1 MADNSFKDSIS
12 DNQNSSQK
20 SEEKVTD
27 TSNTSIFSFSQK
39 MKDVFS
45 SSNQDAKNSTAN
57 PNSLVNLLSAIGIW
71 VFVLLLA
78 VSFVSFI
85 YAGEADQSLV
95 LGFFSDTPTQE
106 KPQNWLGMFGAVLS
120 HFLIERWFGIGAFLL
135 LVIGATS
142 GLVLIGKYA
151 LNKWKELSISLF
163 FVIFVMGAILGY
175 LVYMTETQ
183 TAWAFLCGG
192 IGYAIS
198 ALFGQILTPFFI
210 IASLVAFGYF
220 FGKDRLNIELYTN
233 FSAKKSKTDTEK
245 QSEKQKAT
253 LQNPVPSADIDAF
266 KEIEASK
273 AKTQTENPVQ
283 ENLVEENKA
292 ENNQHTSI
300 NLEVDTKTQKQST
313 LKTEEDNKQE
323 IQPKK
328 QNFFDKLFGN
338 NSGTTQ
344 KEEPKKQDDTQDNPF
359 ESKTKIKDNLNR
371 QLPTQ
376 EVKNEQLG
384 KEKEEPA
391 NDLRSEI
398 ERAREETNGKNK
410 PTKKDGKREEDQQ
423 DKDGFFIPSARDFGI
438 SEEKNTENQEE
449 ENPFAIHIPST
460 KTTKQENKKEE
471 KTENILENTLRE
483 DDKKLPQNQAVKT
496 KEDEKQDELDLDMPM
511 PPSVS
516 RVRDLYGENVEE
528 LVEEENGKPLY
539 TGITVY
545 NPNDE
550 LPKYQSPPTDL
561 LDNPVVKKHQVDKEE
576 LTETKLRIE
585 QTLKNFKIDIKR
597 IHAEVG
603 PTVTL
608 YEIVP
613 APGVKIAQIRN
624 LGDDIAL
631 NLSALGIR
639 IIAPMPG
646 KGTIGIEVPNK
657 DREVVPLRTLL
668 EHESF
673 KHSRK
678 ELPLV
683 LGKDI
688 SNQIFIADLT
698 KMPHLL
704 IGGATG
710 QGKSVGI
717 NVILTSLIYKKHPS
731 ELKFVMIDP
740 KKVEFSLFSKLEKHY
755 LAHLPNAEPIVTDPV
770 DAVKTLEALC
780 REMDTRYD
788 LLKDGDCR
796 NIKEYNHKFKTHQ
809 LLNEQHRYLPYIV
822 LVIDELA
829 DLMIIAGKAAEKP
842 IARLAQMARAIGI
855 HLVVATQ
862 RPSVNVVTGIIKAN
876 FPARMAFRVT
886 SKIDSRIILD
896 TGGAEQLVGQGDMLL
911 SNGSD
916 IVRLQCAFIDTPEVE
931 RICKHIQDQK
941 GFFAAYPLPEE
952 TNFNVEE
959 GEYLAGDEL
968 F

>member
-1 MADNSFKDSIS
+1 MADNSFKKSIF
-12 DNQNSSQK
+12 DNQNSSQ
-20 SEEKVTD
+20 EEEMIENANTKNS
-27 TSNTSIFSFSQK
+27 TSSFSQK
-39 MKDVFS
+39 MKGVFS
-45 SSNQDAKNSTAN
+45 SSNQDTTNSTSS
-57 PNSLVNLLSAIGIW
+57 SLLDLFSALGIW
-71 VFVLLLA
+71 VFVVLLA

-85 YAGEADQSLV
+85 YTGEADQSLV

-106 KPQNWLGMFGAVLS
+106 QAQNWLGMFGAVLS

-135 LVIGATS
+135 LIIGATS
-142 GLVLIGKYA
+142 GLVVIGKYA
-151 LNKWKELSISLF
+151 VHKWKELSISLF
-163 FVIFVMGAILGY
+163 FVIFLMGSILGY

-198 ALFGQILTPFFI
+198 ALFGQIFTPIFI
-210 IASLVAFGYF
+210 IAVLVGFGYF
-220 FGKDRLNIELYTN
+220 FGKDRLNIEFYTN
-233 FSAKKSKTDTEK
+233 FSKKKDK
-245 QSEKQKAT
+245 KDINKQKASV
-253 LQNPVPSADIDAF
+253 QNPVPSAAVDAF
-266 KEIEASK
+266 KEIEATQ
-273 AKTQTENPVQ
+273 AHTQTENQ
-283 ENLVEENKA
+283 ED
-292 ENNQHTSI
+292 NNTETNQESSPNIKIEDKTERQPNVKI
-300 NLEVDTKTQKQST
+300 TDDTKDPKQV
-313 LKTEEDNKQE
+313 N
-323 IQPKK
+323 QPKK
-328 QNFFDKLFGN
+328 ESFFEKVFGT
-338 NSGTTQ
+338 NSNTT
-344 KEEPKKQDDTQDNPF
+344 KETETKKEDKKQENPF
-359 ESKTKIKDNLNR
+359 ESTTKIKDNLNR
-371 QLPTQ
+371 QLPQ
-376 EVKNEQLG
+376 KELKNEQFG
-384 KEKEEPA
+384 KEQTTENQTEEPA

-398 ERAREETNGKNK
+398 QKAKEEANNKNK
-410 PTKKDGKREEDQQ
+410 LAKKDGKREEDQK

-438 SEEKNTENQEE
+438 DNQNKEQDEEE

-460 KTTKQENKKEE
+460 KTPQQENPTEE
-471 KTENILENTLRE
+471 KVENTL
-483 DDKKLPQNQAVKT
+483 QNT
-496 KEDEKQDELDLDMPM
+496 EKEEEQIEKEKDLDAPM

-516 RVRDLYGENVEE
+516 RVKDLYGENVEE
-528 LVEEENGKPLY
+528 LIEEEDGKPIYAGL
-539 TGITVY
+539 VAY

-550 LPKYQSPPTDL
+550 LPKYTTPPTDL
-561 LDNPVVKKHQVDKEE
+561 LDNPVVKKHKVDKEDLQE
-576 LTETKLRIE
+576 VKDRIE
-585 QTLKNFKIDIKR
+585 NTLKNFKIDIKR

-657 DREVVPLRTLL
+657 DREIVPLRTLL

-755 LAHLPNAEPIVTDPV
+755 LAHLPNAEPIVTDSV

-780 REMDTRYD
+780 REMDNRYD

-796 NIKEYNHKFKTHQ
+796 NIKEYNQKFKTHQ
-809 LLNEQHRYLPYIV
+809 LLDERHRYLPYIV

-916 IVRLQCAFIDTPEVE
+916 ILRLQCAFVDTPEVE

-952 TNFNVEE
+952 TNFDVDED
-959 GEYLAGDEL
+959 EYLAGDEL

>member
-1 MADNSFKDSIS
+1 M
-12 DNQNSSQK
+12 
-20 SEEKVTD
+20 
-27 TSNTSIFSFSQK
+27 
-39 MKDVFS
+39 
-45 SSNQDAKNSTAN
+45 
-57 PNSLVNLLSAIGIW
+57 
-71 VFVLLLA
+71 
-78 VSFVSFI
+78 
-85 YAGEADQSLV
+85 
-95 LGFFSDTPTQE
+95 
-106 KPQNWLGMFGAVLS
+106 
-120 HFLIERWFGIGAFLL
+120 
-135 LVIGATS
+135 
-142 GLVLIGKYA
+142 
-151 LNKWKELSISLF
+151 
-163 FVIFVMGAILGY
+163 
-175 LVYMTETQ
+175 
-183 TAWAFLCGG
+183 
-192 IGYAIS
+192 
-198 ALFGQILTPFFI
+198 
-210 IASLVAFGYF
+210 
-220 FGKDRLNIELYTN
+220 
-233 FSAKKSKTDTEK
+233 
-245 QSEKQKAT
+245 
-253 LQNPVPSADIDAF
+253 
-266 KEIEASK
+266 
-273 AKTQTENPVQ
+273 
-283 ENLVEENKA
+283 
-292 ENNQHTSI
+292 
-300 NLEVDTKTQKQST
+300 
-313 LKTEEDNKQE
+313 
-323 IQPKK
+323 
-328 QNFFDKLFGN
+328 
-338 NSGTTQ
+338 
-344 KEEPKKQDDTQDNPF
+344 
-359 ESKTKIKDNLNR
+359 
-371 QLPTQ
+371 
-376 EVKNEQLG
+376 
-384 KEKEEPA
+384 
-391 NDLRSEI
+391 
-398 ERAREETNGKNK
+398 
-410 PTKKDGKREEDQQ
+410 
-423 DKDGFFIPSARDFGI
+423 
-438 SEEKNTENQEE
+438 
-449 ENPFAIHIPST
+449 
-460 KTTKQENKKEE
+460 
-471 KTENILENTLRE
+471 
-483 DDKKLPQNQAVKT
+483 
-496 KEDEKQDELDLDMPM
+496 
-511 PPSVS
+511 
-516 RVRDLYGENVEE
+516 
-528 LVEEENGKPLY
+528 
-539 TGITVY
+539 
-545 NPNDE
+545 
-550 LPKYQSPPTDL
+550 
-561 LDNPVVKKHQVDKEE
+561 
-576 LTETKLRIE
+576 RIE

-657 DREVVPLRTLL
+657 DREIVPLRTLL

-755 LAHLPNAEPIVTDPV
+755 LAHLPDAEPIVTDSV

-780 REMDTRYD
+780 REMDQRYD

-796 NIKEYNHKFKTHQ
+796 NIKEYNQKFKTHQ
-809 LLNEQHRYLPYIV
+809 LLDERHRYLPYIV

-916 IVRLQCAFIDTPEVE
+916 ILRLQCAFVDTPEVE
-931 RICKHIQDQK
+931 RICKHIQEQK

-952 TNFNVEE
+952 TNFDVDED
-959 GEYLAGDEL
+959 EYLAGDEL

>member
-1 MADNSFKDSIS
+1 MADNLFKNSIS
-12 DNQNSSQK
+12 DTQNSSQK
-20 SEEKVTD
+20 SEQEIEENGT
-27 TSNTSIFSFSQK
+27 TQNFTFSFSQK
-39 MKDVFS
+39 MKDTFS
-45 SSNQDAKNSTAN
+45 SSNPDNDSSS
-57 PNSLVNLLSAIGIW
+57 SLIHLVAAIGIW
-71 VFVLLLA
+71 AFIALLA

-85 YAGEADQSLV
+85 YTGEADQSLV
-95 LGFFSDTPTQE
+95 LGLFSDTPTQD

-120 HFLIERWFGIGAFLL
+120 HLLIERWFGIGAFLL
-135 LVIGATS
+135 LIIGVAA
-142 GLVLIGKYA
+142 GLVLIKKYE

-163 FVIFVMGAILGY
+163 FVIFLMSSVLGY

-198 ALFGQILTPFFI
+198 ALFGQVFTPIFI
-210 IASLVAFGYF
+210 IAALVSFGYF

-233 FSAKKSKTDTEK
+233 FSDKKDKQKSKATA
-245 QSEKQKAT
+245 QK
-253 LQNPVPSADIDAF
+253 PVPSADIDAF
-266 KEIEASK
+266 KEIEAGK
-273 AKTQTENPVQ
+273 IQTPIE
-283 ENLVEENKA
+283 EEENNTETNPTSPTVRIENKTEKQPTVKIVEDKK
-292 ENNQHTSI
+292 ENNT
-300 NLEVDTKTQKQST
+300 
-313 LKTEEDNKQE
+313 
-323 IQPKK
+323 PKK
-328 QNFFDKLFGN
+328 QSFFDKIFGQN
-338 NSGTTQ
+338 TQTDKKEETTQ
-344 KEEPKKQDDTQDNPF
+344 KESKQENPF
-359 ESKTKIKDNLNR
+359 ENENKIKDNFNR
-371 QLPTQ
+371 QLPQ
-376 EVKNEQLG
+376 KELKNEQFG
-384 KEKEEPA
+384 KETEKEKPTT
-391 NDLRSEI
+391 DLRSEI
-398 ERAREETNGKNK
+398 EKAREEANNKNK
-410 PTKKDGKREEDQQ
+410 TTKKDGKREEDQK

-438 SEEKNTENQEE
+438 DSEETNKENKEQKEKTEE

-460 KTTKQENKKEE
+460 KTPKTELPQEDKTENTVQNTEQKQAQEVEKQEN
-471 KTENILENTLRE
+471 
-483 DDKKLPQNQAVKT
+483 
-496 KEDEKQDELDLDMPM
+496 EKQDELDLDLPM

-516 RVRDLYGENVEE
+516 RVKDLYGENIEE
-528 LVEEENGKPLY
+528 LLEEENGKLLY
-539 TGITVY
+539 AGITPY

-550 LPKYQSPPTDL
+550 LPKYASPPTDL
-561 LDNPVVKKHQVDKEE
+561 LDNPVVKKHQIDKEE
-576 LTETKLRIE
+576 LNETKLRIE

-657 DREVVPLRTLL
+657 DREIVPLRTLL

-755 LAHLPNAEPIVTDPV
+755 LAHLPGAEPIVTDSV

-780 REMDTRYD
+780 REMDSRYD

-809 LLNEQHRYLPYIV
+809 LLDERHRYLPYIV

-916 IVRLQCAFIDTPEVE
+916 ILRLQCAFVDTPEVE
-931 RICKHIQDQK
+931 RICKHIQEQK

-952 TNFNVEE
+952 NNFDVDED
-959 GEYLAGDEL
+959 EYLAGDEL

>member
-1 MADNSFKDSIS
+1 MFGLKMKWKMTS
-12 DNQNSSQK
+12 QENSSQENTEN
-20 SEEKVTD
+20 SQSNPPSVEIIDD
-27 TSNTSIFSFSQK
+27 TQNQKQPSLTITEDTKREIKQSNK
-39 MKDVFS
+39 
-45 SSNQDAKNSTAN
+45 
-57 PNSLVNLLSAIGIW
+57 
-71 VFVLLLA
+71 
-78 VSFVSFI
+78 
-85 YAGEADQSLV
+85 
-95 LGFFSDTPTQE
+95 
-106 KPQNWLGMFGAVLS
+106 
-120 HFLIERWFGIGAFLL
+120 
-135 LVIGATS
+135 
-142 GLVLIGKYA
+142 
-151 LNKWKELSISLF
+151 
-163 FVIFVMGAILGY
+163 
-175 LVYMTETQ
+175 
-183 TAWAFLCGG
+183 
-192 IGYAIS
+192 
-198 ALFGQILTPFFI
+198 
-210 IASLVAFGYF
+210 
-220 FGKDRLNIELYTN
+220 
-233 FSAKKSKTDTEK
+233 AKKPKK
-245 QSEKQKAT
+245 QSFFEKIFG
-253 LQNPVPSADIDAF
+253 S
-266 KEIEASK
+266 
-273 AKTQTENPVQ
+273 
-283 ENLVEENKA
+283 NLDK
-292 ENNQHTSI
+292 
-300 NLEVDTKTQKQST
+300 
-313 LKTEEDNKQE
+313 KTEEKPKQE
-323 IQPKK
+323 K
-328 QNFFDKLFGN
+328 Q
-338 NSGTTQ
+338 
-344 KEEPKKQDDTQDNPF
+344 NPF
-359 ESKTKIKDNLNR
+359 ESTTKIKDNFNR
-371 QLPTQ
+371 QLPTK
-376 EVKNEQLG
+376 EIKNEQFG
-384 KEKEEPA
+384 KEPSKEPETRNELQ
-391 NDLRSEI
+391 NDSKNELKSEI
-398 ERAREETNGKNK
+398 ERAKEEANSKNK
-410 PTKKDGKREEDQQ
+410 SAKKEGKREEDQQ

-438 SEEKNTENQEE
+438 DENNINREEEQKIDEE

-460 KTTKQENKKEE
+460 KTPKQEISEGIEEQKTPVQNQKIEE
-471 KTENILENTLRE
+471 KEQIQSE
-483 DDKKLPQNQAVKT
+483 
-496 KEDEKQDELDLDMPM
+496 QDLDLPM

-516 RVRDLYGENVEE
+516 RVKDLYGENVEE
-528 LVEEENGKPLY
+528 LIDEENGKSIY
-539 TGITVY
+539 AGITVY

-550 LPKYQSPPTDL
+550 LPKYESPPTDL
-561 LDNPVVKKHQVDKEE
+561 LDNPVVKKHQIDKDE
-576 LTETKLRIE
+576 LNETKLRIE

-657 DREVVPLRTLL
+657 DREIVPLRTLL
-668 EHESF
+668 EHEAF

-755 LAHLPNAEPIVTDPV
+755 LAHLPGAEPIVTDSV

-780 REMDTRYD
+780 REMDNRYD

-796 NIKEYNHKFKTHQ
+796 NIKEYNQKFKTHQ
-809 LLNEQHRYLPYIV
+809 LLDEQHRYLPYIV

-916 IVRLQCAFIDTPEVE
+916 ILRLQCAFIDTPEVE
-931 RICKHIQDQK
+931 RICKHIQEQK

-952 TNFNVEE
+952 TNFDVDED
-959 GEYLAGDEL
+959 EYLAGDEL

>member
-1 MADNSFKDSIS
+1 MADNSFKKPVF
-12 DNQNSSQK
+12 DNQNSSQET
-20 SEEKVTD
+20 EEDMIENGNTKNS
-27 TSNTSIFSFSQK
+27 TSSFSQK

-45 SSNQDAKNSTAN
+45 SSNQDSTTDSNSS
-57 PNSLVNLLSAIGIW
+57 SLINLISAIGIW
-71 VFVLLLA
+71 VFVVLLA

-85 YAGEADQSLV
+85 YTGEADQSLV
-95 LGFFSDTPTQE
+95 LGFFSDTPTQD

-151 LNKWKELSISLF
+151 FNKWKELSISLF
-163 FVIFVMGAILGY
+163 FVIFLMSSILGY

-198 ALFGQILTPFFI
+198 ALFGQIFTPIFI
-210 IASLVAFGYF
+210 IAALVGFGYF
-220 FGKDRLNIELYTN
+220 FGKDRLNIEFYTN
-233 FSAKKSKTDTEK
+233 FSDKKDKSKHKT
-245 QSEKQKAT
+245 SV
-253 LQNPVPSADIDAF
+253 QNPVPSASVDAF
-266 KEIEASK
+266 KEIEATK
-273 AKTQTENPVQ
+273 AQTKNQVEDSNQ
-283 ENLVEENKA
+283 ENNTETKIE
-292 ENNQHTSI
+292 
-300 NLEVDTKTQKQST
+300 DKTQKQPNVRVE
-313 LKTEEDNKQE
+313 KDQKQE
-323 IQPKK
+323 SQENKPKQK
-328 QNFFDKLFGN
+328 TFFDKIFGN
-338 NSGTTQ
+338 NSDTA
-344 KEEPKKQDDTQDNPF
+344 KETESKKEDKTQDNPF

-371 QLPTQ
+371 QLPQ
-376 EVKNEQLG
+376 KELKNEQFG
-384 KEKEEPA
+384 KEKEEA
-391 NDLRSEI
+391 QENDLKSDLKSEI
-398 ERAREETNGKNK
+398 QKAKEEANNKNK
-410 PTKKDGKREEDQQ
+410 LAKKDGKKEEDKQ
-423 DKDGFFIPSARDFGI
+423 DKDGFFIPSARDFGVTD
-438 SEEKNTENQEE
+438 SEKKEQESNE

-460 KTTKQENKKEE
+460 KTPKEETQKEEKVENTPQNTEKEEQKTATQNLQSEKKEEE
-471 KTENILENTLRE
+471 KTEAES
-483 DDKKLPQNQAVKT
+483 
-496 KEDEKQDELDLDMPM
+496 ELDLDLPM

-516 RVRDLYGENVEE
+516 RVKDLYGENIDE
-528 LVEEENGKPLY
+528 LIEEENGKPLY
-539 TGITVY
+539 AGITIY

-561 LDNPVVKKHQVDKEE
+561 LDNPVVKKHQVDKDE
-576 LTETKLRIE
+576 LNETKLRIE

-657 DREVVPLRTLL
+657 DREIVPLRTLL

-755 LAHLPNAEPIVTDPV
+755 LAHLPGAEPIVTDSV

-780 REMDTRYD
+780 REMDSRYD

-796 NIKEYNHKFKTHQ
+796 NIKEYNQKFKTHQ
-809 LLNEQHRYLPYIV
+809 LLDEAHRYLPYIV

-916 IVRLQCAFIDTPEVE
+916 ILRLQCAFVDTPEVE
-931 RICKHIQDQK
+931 RICKHIQEQK

-952 TNFNVEE
+952 TNFDVDED
-959 GEYLAGDEL
+959 EYLAGDEL

>member
-1 MADNSFKDSIS
+1 MADNLFKNTVLEEQDE
-12 DNQNSSQK
+12 SQK
-20 SEEKVTD
+20 IEQETEKQTSTFSENNF
-27 TSNTSIFSFSQK
+27 TSLISVQLI
-39 MKDVFS
+39 
-45 SSNQDAKNSTAN
+45 
-57 PNSLVNLLSAIGIW
+57 SAIGIW
-71 VFVLLLA
+71 VLILLLA
-78 VSFVSFI
+78 VSFISFI
-85 YAGEADQSLV
+85 YTGEADQSLV
-95 LGFFSDTPTQE
+95 LGLFSDTPTKE
-106 KPQNWLGMFGAVLS
+106 TPQNWLGMFGAVVS

-135 LVIGATS
+135 LVVGATA
-142 GLVLIGKYA
+142 GMVLINKYE
-151 LNKWKELSISLF
+151 LKKWKELSVSLF
-163 FVIFVMGAILGY
+163 FVIFLLSSILGY

-198 ALFGQILTPFFI
+198 ALFGQIFTPIFI
-210 IASLVAFGYF
+210 VISVIAFGYF
-220 FGKDRLNIELYTN
+220 FGKDRLNIELYAN
-233 FSAKKSKTDTEK
+233 FSDKKDKK
-245 QSEKQKAT
+245 KQKENP
-253 LQNPVPSADIDAF
+253 QSPVPSAEVEAF
-266 KEIEASK
+266 KEVEIGRVE
-273 AKTQTENPVQ
+273 TQHV
-283 ENLVEENKA
+283 VE
-292 ENNQHTSI
+292 
-300 NLEVDTKTQKQST
+300 KQSPVSDERQVSD
-313 LKTEEDNKQE
+313 KKEDKNPLQE
-323 IQPKK
+323 VKK
-328 QNFFDKLFGN
+328 QSFAEKLFGN
-338 NSGTTQ
+338 NTPKATTKTQSEETKQQ
-344 KEEPKKQDDTQDNPF
+344 KENPF
-359 ESKTKIKDNLNR
+359 ESKNKIKDSFDR
-371 QLPTQ
+371 SLPKK
-376 EVKNEQLG
+376 EIKNEQFG
-384 KEKEEPA
+384 KREEPA
-391 NDLRSEI
+391 NDLKSEI
-398 ERAREETNGKNK
+398 ERAREEAKNK
-410 PTKKDGKREEDQQ
+410 SKKDKNKEEEKNQEQ
-423 DKDGFFIPSARDFGI
+423 DGFFIPSARDFGI
-438 SEEKNTENQEE
+438 ESDKEEEEEKKEQ
-449 ENPFAIHIPST
+449 ENPFAINIPST
-460 KTTKQENKKEE
+460 KSPTSKEDIE
-471 KTENILENTLRE
+471 SVENTVHNTSQEEAKTLEKRKIE
-483 DDKKLPQNQAVKT
+483 EAEENQ
-496 KEDEKQDELDLDMPM
+496 DEKDFSMPM

-516 RVRDLYGENVEE
+516 RVKDLYGENVEE
-528 LVEEENGKPLY
+528 LAEEEENGQKNY

-550 LPKYQSPPTDL
+550 LPKYTSPPTEL
-561 LDNPVVKKHQVDKEE
+561 LDNPVVKKHQVKKEDLQE
-576 LTETKLRIE
+576 VKDRIE

-597 IHAEVG
+597 IEAEVG

-657 DREVVPLRTLL
+657 NREIVPLRTLL
-668 EHESF
+668 EHHSF
-673 KHSRK
+673 KYSK
-678 ELPLV
+678 KDLPLV
-683 LGKDI
+683 LGRDI
-688 SNQIFIADLT
+688 SNEIFIADLT

-740 KKVEFSLFSKLEKHY
+740 KKVEFSLFAKLEKHY
-755 LAHLPNAEPIVTDPV
+755 LAHLPNAEPIVTDSV
-770 DAVKTLEALC
+770 EAVKTLEALC
-780 REMDTRYD
+780 REMDSRYD

-796 NIKEYNHKFKTHQ
+796 NVKEYNHKFKTHQ
-809 LLNEQHRYLPYIV
+809 LLEEHHRFLPYIV

-896 TGGAEQLVGQGDMLL
+896 ATGAEQLIGQGDMLL

-916 IVRLQCAFIDTPEVE
+916 ILRLQCAFVDTPEVE

-941 GFFAAYPLPEE
+941 GFSTAYTLPEE
-952 TNFNVEE
+952 TNFDVEDD
-959 GEYLAGDEL
+959 EYLAGDEL

>member
-1 MADNSFKDSIS
+1 MADNSFKNSIF
-12 DNQNSSQK
+12 DAQNFPLQT
-20 SEEKVTD
+20 EEQIEKNGATENS
-27 TSNTSIFSFSQK
+27 TFSFSKK
-39 MKDVFS
+39 MKDTFS
-45 SSNQDAKNSTAN
+45 ISNQDSN
-57 PNSLVNLLSAIGIW
+57 LVNLLSAIGIW
-71 VFVLLLA
+71 TFVVLLTI
-78 VSFVSFI
+78 SFVSFI
-85 YAGEADQSLV
+85 FTGEADQSLV

-106 KPQNWLGMFGAVLS
+106 TPQNWLGMFGAVFS

-135 LVIGATS
+135 LVILTTS
-142 GLVLIGKYA
+142 GLVLIKKYEP
-151 LNKWKELSISLF
+151 NKWKELSISLF
-163 FVIFVMGAILGY
+163 FVIFVMSAILGY

-192 IGYAIS
+192 IGYAVS
-198 ALFGQILTPFFI
+198 ALFGKIFTPFFI
-210 IASLVAFGYF
+210 IAALAGFGYF
-220 FGKDRLNIELYTN
+220 FGKDRLNIEFYTN
-233 FSAKKSKTDTEK
+233 FSDKKD
-245 QSEKQKAT
+245 KQKNRSEQT
-253 LQNPVPSADIDAF
+253 KQETSLQNPIPSSEVEAF
-266 KEIEASK
+266 REIEEEI
-273 AKTQTENPVQ
+273 ENPIQ
-283 ENLVEENKA
+283 EVSN
-292 ENNQHTSI
+292 ENNQSLHSNHSTSLSTEHTI
-300 NLEVDTKTQKQST
+300 EPNVEIVDDTQKQPSVRIVEDK
-313 LKTEEDNKQE
+313 KTVNQKRK
-323 IQPKK
+323 PKK
-328 QNFFDKLFGN
+328 QSFFDKLFSN
-338 NSGTTQ
+338 NSDLAR
-344 KEEPKKQDDTQDNPF
+344 KEKIKQTENKQNPF
-359 ESKTKIKDNLNR
+359 ESKNKIKDTFNR
-371 QLPTQ
+371 QLSQ
-376 EVKNEQLG
+376 EEFTNKQFGKKTE
-384 KEKEEPA
+384 KEKPVT
-391 NDLRSEI
+391 DLKSEI
-398 ERAREETNGKNK
+398 EKAREEVNSKNK
-410 PTKKDGKREEDQQ
+410 SNRKDEKTDQDQRDEDS
-423 DKDGFFIPSARDFGI
+423 FFIPSARDFGI
-438 SEEKNTENQEE
+438 DETNNEKREQEIEE
-449 ENPFAIHIPST
+449 ENPFTIRIPST
-460 KTTKQENKKEE
+460 TTPKQEARR
-471 KTENILENTLRE
+471 ENIENIENTQR
-483 DDKKLPQNQAVKT
+483 QNSFQN
-496 KEDEKQDELDLDMPM
+496 ENQDELDLDLPM

-516 RVRDLYGENVEE
+516 RVKDLYGENINIEE
-528 LVEEENGKPLY
+528 LIEEESGKPIYAGL
-539 TGITVY
+539 TPY

-576 LTETKLRIE
+576 LNETKLRIE

-657 DREVVPLRTLL
+657 DREIVPLRTLL

-683 LGKDI
+683 LGRDI

-755 LAHLPNAEPIVTDPV
+755 LAHLPGAEPIVTDSV
-770 DAVKTLEALC
+770 EAVKTLEALC

-796 NIKEYNHKFKTHQ
+796 NVKEYNQKFKTHQ
-809 LLNEQHRYLPYIV
+809 LLDEQHRYLPYIV

-916 IVRLQCAFIDTPEVE
+916 ILRLQCAFVDTPEVE

-941 GFFAAYPLPEE
+941 GFFTAYPLPEE
-952 TNFNVEE
+952 TNFDVEE
-959 GEYLAGDEL
+959 DEYLAGDEL

>member
-1 MADNSFKDSIS
+1 MADNSYKPSIS
-12 DNQNSSQK
+12 DNQNSSQQSGQK
-20 SEEKVTD
+20 IEENGKT
-27 TSNTSIFSFSQK
+27 TMSNFLFSQK
-39 MKDVFS
+39 MKDTFS
-45 SSNQDAKNSTAN
+45 SANQSSQNASS
-57 PNSLVNLLSAIGIW
+57 SLVNLLSAIGIW
-71 VFVLLLA
+71 VFTFLLA
-78 VSFVSFI
+78 ISFLSFI
-85 YAGEADQSLV
+85 YTGEADQSLV
-95 LGFFSDTPTQE
+95 LGFFSDIPTQD
-106 KPQNWLGMFGAVLS
+106 KPQNWLGMFGAVFS
-120 HFLIERWFGIGAFLL
+120 HFLIQRWFGIGAFLL
-135 LVIGATS
+135 LVISATS

-151 LNKWKELSISLF
+151 LNKWKELALSLF
-163 FVIFVMGAILGY
+163 FVIFMMSAILGY

-192 IGYAIS
+192 IGYAAS

-210 IASLVAFGYF
+210 IAALVGFGYF
-220 FGKDRLNIELYTN
+220 FGKERLNIEFYTN
-233 FSAKKSKTDTEK
+233 FSSKKEKNKQTEPKTEESKTT
-245 QSEKQKAT
+245 
-253 LQNPVPSADIDAF
+253 QNPVRSAPITEF
-266 KEIEASK
+266 KDVEAAKIEEEIETTTHQNTQSSLSLK
-273 AKTQTENPVQ
+273 VDEEKEENQSQDSKTQP
-283 ENLVEENKA
+283 KR
-292 ENNQHTSI
+292 
-300 NLEVDTKTQKQST
+300 QS
-313 LKTEEDNKQE
+313 
-323 IQPKK
+323 
-328 QNFFDKLFGN
+328 FFDKLFGQN
-338 NSGTTQ
+338 TSTEKINQ
-344 KEEPKKQDDTQDNPF
+344 KEPEKETTENTTENPF
-359 ESKTKIKDNLNR
+359 ESKTTIKDTFNR
-371 QLPTQ
+371 ELPQ
-376 EVKNEQLG
+376 KEVTNQQFG
-384 KEKEEPA
+384 KEEEKENQEST

-398 ERAREETNGKNK
+398 EKAREEANTKNK
-410 PTKKDGKREEDQQ
+410 FNKKDGKRDEDQK

-438 SEEKNTENQEE
+438 STDDKVAKNNQNNDQKSEQEE
-449 ENPFAIHIPST
+449 EHNPFAIHIPST
-460 KTTKQENKKEE
+460 KTPKLETPEEEINNTVEE
-471 KTENILENTLRE
+471 K
-483 DDKKLPQNQAVKT
+483 PQNTINQKIEEIQST
-496 KEDEKQDELDLDMPM
+496 EEKQDEVDYDLPM

-528 LVEEENGKPLY
+528 LIEEENGKPIY
-539 TGITVY
+539 AGITPY

-550 LPKYQSPPTDL
+550 LPKYESPPTDL
-561 LDNPVVKKHQVDKEE
+561 LDNPVVKKHQIDKEE

-657 DREVVPLRTLL
+657 DREIVPLRTLL

-755 LAHLPNAEPIVTDPV
+755 LAHLPGAEPIVTDSV

-780 REMDTRYD
+780 REMDQRYD

-809 LLNEQHRYLPYIV
+809 LLDERHRYLPYIV

-916 IVRLQCAFIDTPEVE
+916 ILRLQCAFIDTPEVE

-952 TNFNVEE
+952 NNFNVEDN
-959 GEYLAGDEL
+959 EYLAGDEL

>member
-1 MADNSFKDSIS
+1 MADNSYKKIDST
-12 DNQNSSQK
+12 NQNATQDFE
-20 SEEKVTD
+20 EEKTNRQD
-27 TSNTSIFSFSQK
+27 TTFSFSQK
-39 MKDVFS
+39 MKDTFS
-45 SSNQDAKNSTAN
+45 NHNSSNS
-57 PNSLVNLLSAIGIW
+57 NSLINLLSAIGIW
-71 VFVLLLA
+71 IFIALLA

-85 YAGEADQSLV
+85 YTGEADQSLV
-95 LGFFSDTPTQE
+95 LGFFSDTPSQD
-106 KPQNWLGMFGAVLS
+106 KVQNWLGMFGAVLS

-135 LVIGATS
+135 LVIGATA

-151 LNKWKELSISLF
+151 VNKWKELSISLF
-163 FVIFVMGAILGY
+163 FVILLMGMILGY
-175 LVYMTETQ
+175 LVYVTETQ

-198 ALFGQILTPFFI
+198 ALFGLFFTPVFI
-210 IASLVAFGYF
+210 IALLVGFGYF
-220 FGKDRLNIELYTN
+220 FGKDRLNVELYTN
-233 FSAKKSKTDTEK
+233 FSDKKDTNKDKQKSKTTF
-245 QSEKQKAT
+245 
-253 LQNPVPSADIDAF
+253 QNSIPSSDIDAF
-266 KEIEASK
+266 KEIEASQIENQNENSNQK
-273 AKTQTENPVQ
+273 IEDNQAQVLPNVQIIDDSKTQTQPSVHIVNDTEQ
-283 ENLVEENKA
+283 DKEE
-292 ENNQHTSI
+292 
-300 NLEVDTKTQKQST
+300 
-313 LKTEEDNKQE
+313 KTETN
-323 IQPKK
+323 QPKK
-328 QNFFDKLFGN
+328 QSFFDKLMGK
-338 NSGTTQ
+338 NSTDTNEKQ
-344 KEEPKKQDDTQDNPF
+344 SKQEEKAQQNPF
-359 ESKTKIKDNLNR
+359 ESTTKIKDNFNR
-371 QLPTQ
+371 QLPTK
-376 EVKNEQLG
+376 EVKNEQFG
-384 KEKEEPA
+384 KQSNKQESENELK
-391 NDLRSEI
+391 NDLKSEI
-398 ERAREETNGKNK
+398 QRAKEETNAKNK
-410 PTKKDGKREEDQQ
+410 LAKKDGKKEEDKQ

-438 SEEKNTENQEE
+438 GNNEQNEQETEEN
-449 ENPFAIHIPST
+449 NPFAIHIPST
-460 KTTKQENKKEE
+460 KTTKQENKEIE
-471 KTENILENTLRE
+471 NIIENKTENTLQN
-483 DDKKLPQNQAVKT
+483 PQQET
-496 KEDEKQDELDLDMPM
+496 QEIETDLDMPL

-528 LVEEENGKPLY
+528 LIEEENGKPIY
-539 TGITVY
+539 AGITPY
-545 NPNDE
+545 NPTDE
-550 LPKYQSPPTDL
+550 LPKYASPPTDL
-561 LDNPVVKKHQVDKEE
+561 LDNPVVKKQKIDKED
-576 LTETKLRIE
+576 LQAVKDRIE
-585 QTLKNFKIDIKR
+585 NTLKNFKIDIKR

-657 DREVVPLRTLL
+657 DREIVPLRTLL

-755 LAHLPNAEPIVTDPV
+755 LAHLPNAEPIVTDAV

-780 REMDTRYD
+780 REMDNRYD

-796 NIKEYNHKFKTHQ
+796 NIKEYNQKFKTHQ
-809 LLNEQHRYLPYIV
+809 LLDEHHRYLPYIV

-896 TGGAEQLVGQGDMLL
+896 ASGAEQLIGQGDMLL

-916 IVRLQCAFIDTPEVE
+916 ILRLQCAFIDTPEVE

-952 TNFNVEE
+952 TNFNVADD
-959 GEYLAGDEL
+959 EYLAGDEL

>member
-1 MADNSFKDSIS
+1 MADNSLKKSIS
-12 DNQNSSQK
+12 DNLNSSQ
-20 SEEKVTD
+20 EAEKEGIENG
-27 TSNTSIFSFSQK
+27 NTSTFSFSQK
-39 MKDVFS
+39 MEDTFS
-45 SSNQDAKNSTAN
+45 SSNQTTTPSS
-57 PNSLVNLLSAIGIW
+57 SLVNLLSAIGIW
-71 VFVLLLA
+71 VFVVLLA

-95 LGFFSDTPTQE
+95 LGFFSETPTQE
-106 KPQNWLGMFGAVLS
+106 TPQNWLGMFGAVLS

-151 LNKWKELSISLF
+151 FNKWKELSISLF
-163 FVIFVMGAILGY
+163 FVIFLMSTILGY

-192 IGYAIS
+192 IGYAVS
-198 ALFGQILTPFFI
+198 ALFGQIFTPVFI
-210 IASLVAFGYF
+210 IVALIGFGYF
-220 FGKDRLNIELYTN
+220 FGKDRLNIELYTH
-233 FSAKKSKTDTEK
+233 FSDKKDKQKSKTT
-245 QSEKQKAT
+245 A
-253 LQNPVPSADIDAF
+253 QNPVPSADIDAF
-266 KEIEASK
+266 KEIEAGK
-273 AKTQTENPVQ
+273 IQTPIEEDSNQ
-283 ENLVEENKA
+283 ENKTETNPTSPTVRIENKT
-292 ENNQHTSI
+292 EKQPTVKIVEDKKDINQQI
-300 NLEVDTKTQKQST
+300 N
-313 LKTEEDNKQE
+313 
-323 IQPKK
+323 PKK
-328 QNFFDKLFGN
+328 QTFLDKIFGT
-338 NSGTTQ
+338 NSDKTEAKQ
-344 KEEPKKQDDTQDNPF
+344 NESNEENPF
-359 ESKTKIKDNLNR
+359 ESKSKIKDNINR
-371 QLPTQ
+371 QLPQ
-376 EVKNEQLG
+376 KEIKNEQFG
-384 KEKEEPA
+384 KENQTEQPTT
-391 NDLRSEI
+391 DLRSEI
-398 ERAREETNGKNK
+398 EKAREEANNKNK
-410 PTKKDGKREEDQQ
+410 SSKKDGKKEEDQK
-423 DKDGFFIPSARDFGI
+423 DKEGFFIPSARDFGI
-438 SEEKNTENQEE
+438 DSSETNKKSNKEAEEKEE

-460 KTTKQENKKEE
+460 KTQKTELPQEDKTDREEREEKVENTIQNTQKSSQQKQSQEAEKQEN
-471 KTENILENTLRE
+471 
-483 DDKKLPQNQAVKT
+483 
-496 KEDEKQDELDLDMPM
+496 EKQDELDLDLPM

-516 RVRDLYGENVEE
+516 RVKDLYGENIEE
-528 LVEEENGKPLY
+528 LIEEENGKPLY
-539 TGITVY
+539 AGITPY

-550 LPKYQSPPTDL
+550 LPKYSSPPTDL
-561 LDNPVVKKHQVDKEE
+561 LDNPVVKKHQVDKDE
-576 LTETKLRIE
+576 LNETKMRIE

-657 DREVVPLRTLL
+657 DREIVPLRTLL

-755 LAHLPNAEPIVTDPV
+755 LAHLPDAEPIVTDSV

-780 REMDTRYD
+780 REMDQRYD

-796 NIKEYNHKFKTHQ
+796 NIKEYNQKFKTHQ
-809 LLNEQHRYLPYIV
+809 LLDERHRYLPYIV

-916 IVRLQCAFIDTPEVE
+916 ILRLQCAFVDTPEVE
-931 RICKHIQDQK
+931 RICKHIQEQK

-952 TNFNVEE
+952 TNFDVDED
-959 GEYLAGDEL
+959 EYLAGDEL

>member
-1 MADNSFKDSIS
+1 MADNSFKNSIF

-20 SEEKVTD
+20 SEEKIIENK
-27 TSNTSIFSFSQK
+27 NTSTFSFSQK
-39 MKDVFS
+39 MKDTFS
-45 SSNQDAKNSTAN
+45 SSNQDSTNSN
-57 PNSLVNLLSAIGIW
+57 SSSLVNLLSAIGIW
-71 VFVLLLA
+71 IFSLFLA
-78 VSFVSFI
+78 ISFVSFI
-85 YAGEADQSLV
+85 YTGEADQSLV

-106 KPQNWLGMFGAVLS
+106 KPQNWLGMFGAILS

-135 LVIGATS
+135 LVTGATA
-142 GLVLIGKYA
+142 GLVLIEKYA
-151 LNKWKELSISLF
+151 LNKWKELSISLL
-163 FVIFVMGAILGY
+163 FVIFLMGAILGY
-175 LVYMTETQ
+175 LVYVTETQ

-198 ALFGQILTPFFI
+198 ALFGVVFTPIFI
-210 IASLVAFGYF
+210 IAALVGFGYF

-233 FSAKKSKTDTEK
+233 FSTKKDTEK
-245 QSEKQKAT
+245 QNEKDKT
-253 LQNPVPSADIDAF
+253 TQNPVPSADIDAF
-266 KEIEASK
+266 KEIEASES
-273 AKTQTENPVQ
+273 KTQIEGQ
-283 ENLVEENKA
+283 VEET
-292 ENNQHTSI
+292 NQEIDNQEVATQNQKSSI
-300 NLEVDTKTQKQST
+300 NLNVDNDSQKQ
-313 LKTEEDNKQE
+313 DNQ
-323 IQPKK
+323 QTTKK
-328 QNFFDKLFGN
+328 QTFFDKIFGN
-338 NSGTTQ
+338 NADKTT
-344 KEEPKKQDDTQDNPF
+344 KETKQEDDKIENPF
-359 ESKTKIKDNLNR
+359 ESKTKIKDNFNR
-371 QLPTQ
+371 QLPTK
-376 EVKNEQLG
+376 EIKNEQFG
-384 KEKEEPA
+384 KEQLKETEQEKPA
-391 NDLRSEI
+391 NDLKSEI
-398 ERAREETNGKNK
+398 EKAREEANKNK
-410 PTKKDGKREEDQQ
+410 NNKKDGKKEEDQK
-423 DKDGFFIPSARDFGI
+423 DKDGFFIPSARDFGVTDSANKEKE
-438 SEEKNTENQEE
+438 SEQ

-460 KTTKQENKKEE
+460 KTPKQESIEE
-471 KTENILENTLRE
+471 ENTDQNSIQNTINE
-483 DDKKLPQNQAVKT
+483 KQNEEDKKQNQI
-496 KEDEKQDELDLDMPM
+496 DLDLPM

-516 RVRDLYGENVEE
+516 RVRDLYGENIEE
-528 LVEEENGKPLY
+528 LIEEENGKTTY
-539 TGITVY
+539 AAITQY
-545 NPNDE
+545 NPIDE

-561 LDNPVVKKHQVDKEE
+561 LDNPVVKKQKVDKED
-576 LTETKLRIE
+576 LQATKDRIE
-585 QTLKNFKIDIKR
+585 NTLKNFKIDIKR

-613 APGVKIAQIRN
+613 APGVKISQIRN

-657 DREVVPLRTLL
+657 DREIVPLRMLL

-755 LAHLPNAEPIVTDPV
+755 LAHLPGAEPIVTDPV

-916 IVRLQCAFIDTPEVE
+916 ILRLQCAFIDTPEVE

-952 TNFNVEE
+952 NNFNVDED
-959 GEYLAGDEL
+959 EYLAGDEL

>member
-1 MADNSFKDSIS
+1 MADNSFKKSIF
-12 DNQNSSQK
+12 DNQSSSSLEDESIDNGNTQ
-20 SEEKVTD
+20 D
-27 TSNTSIFSFSQK
+27 PTSSFSQK
-39 MKDVFS
+39 MKDTFL
-45 SSNQDAKNSTAN
+45 SSNQYSTNS
-57 PNSLVNLLSAIGIW
+57 NSLVNLVSALGIW
-71 VFVLLLA
+71 VFVMLLA

-85 YAGEADQSLV
+85 YTGEVDQSLV
-95 LGFFSDTPTQE
+95 LGFFSDTPTE
-106 KPQNWLGMFGAVLS
+106 DIPQNWLGMFGAVLS
-120 HFLIERWFGIGAFLL
+120 HFLIERWFGISAFLL
-135 LVIGATS
+135 LVIGATF
-142 GLVLIGKYA
+142 GLVLVGKYTF
-151 LNKWKELSISLF
+151 NKWKELSISLF
-163 FVIFVMGAILGY
+163 FVIFVMSAILGY

-198 ALFGQILTPFFI
+198 ALFGQIFTPIFI
-210 IASLVAFGYF
+210 IVALISFGYF

-233 FSAKKSKTDTEK
+233 FSDKKDSTKKTEK
-245 QSEKQKAT
+245 QKT
-253 LQNPVPSADIDAF
+253 TPQNPVPSANIDSF

-273 AKTQTENPVQ
+273 EKNQIESSVQ
-283 ENLVEENKA
+283 ENETES
-292 ENNQHTSI
+292 NQTQTSPSVSI
-300 NLEVDTKTQKQST
+300 VDDKKEQKDTNQ
-313 LKTEEDNKQE
+313 Q
-323 IQPKK
+323 KK
-328 QNFFDKLFGN
+328 QNFFEKLFGD
-338 NSGTTQ
+338 NSDTKQTESK
-344 KEEPKKQDDTQDNPF
+344 KEENIQEKTEQNPF
-359 ESKTKIKDNLNR
+359 ESNTKIKDNFNR
-371 QLPTQ
+371 KLPSK
-376 EVKNEQLG
+376 ELKNEQLG
-384 KEKEEPA
+384 KEIEKEEVQN
-391 NDLRSEI
+391 NDLKSEI
-398 ERAREETNGKNK
+398 ERAKEEAANK
-410 PTKKDGKREEDQQ
+410 SKQNKKDGKKEEQKQ

-438 SEEKNTENQEE
+438 DETNNEENKEKQEE

-460 KTTKQENKKEE
+460 KIPKQEITEENKAENTIQNTEKKEQ
-471 KTENILENTLRE
+471 KTPI
-483 DDKKLPQNQAVKT
+483 QNQIN
-496 KEDEKQDELDLDMPM
+496 EEEEKQDELDLDLPM

-516 RVRDLYGENVEE
+516 RVKDLYGENVEE
-528 LVEEENGKPLY
+528 LVEDENGKPLY
-539 TGITVY
+539 AGITVY

-550 LPKYQSPPTDL
+550 LPKYTSPPTDL
-561 LDNPVVKKHQVDKEE
+561 LDNPVVKKHQIDKDE
-576 LTETKLRIE
+576 LNETKLRIE

-657 DREVVPLRTLL
+657 DREIVPLRTLL

-755 LAHLPNAEPIVTDPV
+755 LAHLPNAEPIVTDSV

-780 REMDTRYD
+780 REMDSRYD

-916 IVRLQCAFIDTPEVE
+916 ILRLQCAFIDTPEVE

-941 GFFAAYPLPEE
+941 GFSAAYPLPEE
-952 TNFNVEE
+952 TNFNVEDD
-959 GEYLAGDEL
+959 EYLAGDEL

>member
-1 MADNSFKDSIS
+1 MADNSFKKPILDT
-12 DNQNSSQK
+12 QNSSLET
-20 SEEKVTD
+20 EE
-27 TSNTSIFSFSQK
+27 TSQNGSSSPFSTFSFSQK
-39 MKDVFS
+39 MKDRFG
-45 SSNQDAKNSTAN
+45 SSNQEDQNST
-57 PNSLVNLLSAIGIW
+57 LTNLLSAIGIW
-71 VFVLLLA
+71 IFVALLA

-85 YAGEADQSLV
+85 FTGEADQSLV
-95 LGFFSDTPTQE
+95 LGFFSDTPTQDT
-106 KPQNWLGMFGAVLS
+106 PQNFLGMFGAIVS

-135 LVIGATS
+135 LVIATTF
-142 GLVLIGKYA
+142 GLVLIKKYE

-163 FVIFVMGAILGY
+163 FVIFVMSAILGY

-183 TAWAFLCGG
+183 TAFAFLCGG

-198 ALFGQILTPFFI
+198 ALFGQIFTPIFI
-210 IASLVAFGYF
+210 LAALVGFGYF
-220 FGKDRLNIELYTN
+220 FGKDRLNVEFYTN
-233 FSAKKSKTDTEK
+233 FSDKKD
-245 QSEKQKAT
+245 KQKREEKRKAT
-253 LQNPVPSADIDAF
+253 AQNPVPSASVDAF
-266 KEIEASK
+266 KEIEAGRI
-273 AKTQTENPVQ
+273 ENPLQEDIQ
-283 ENLVEENKA
+283 ENREEKNAANTGSVE
-292 ENNQHTSI
+292 I
-300 NLEVDTKTQKQST
+300 IDDTKQEPTVRIV
-313 LKTEEDNKQE
+313 EEDNLLLNQK
-323 IQPKK
+323 IKPKK
-328 QNFFDKLFGN
+328 QSFFDKLFGT
-338 NSGTTQ
+338 NSETTQ
-344 KEEPKKQDDTQDNPF
+344 KEEVKKENPF
-359 ESKTKIKDNLNR
+359 ESKNKIKDSVNR
-371 QLPTQ
+371 QLPHKELTNQQFGKTQ
-376 EVKNEQLG
+376 KEEKEIDEEAENDLKSELKNEIQRA
-384 KEKEEPA
+384 KEEA
-391 NDLRSEI
+391 N
-398 ERAREETNGKNK
+398 NKNK
-410 PTKKDGKREEDQQ
+410 ADRKDGKREEDQK

-438 SEEKNTENQEE
+438 DSNENNEQESEREE
-449 ENPFAIHIPST
+449 ENPFAIDIPST
-460 KTTKQENKKEE
+460 KTPKQEITQKEQ
-471 KTENILENTLRE
+471 KLENTQQQN
-483 DDKKLPQNQAVKT
+483 LPQNQEV
-496 KEDEKQDELDLDMPM
+496 EQENQDELDLDIPM

-528 LVEEENGKPLY
+528 LIEEENGKTSYAGLTP
-539 TGITVY
+539 Y
-545 NPNDE
+545 NPTDE
-550 LPKYQSPPTDL
+550 LPKYDSPPTDL
-561 LDNPVVKKHQVDKEE
+561 LDNPVVKKHQIDKDE
-576 LTETKLRIE
+576 LNETKMRIE

-657 DREVVPLRTLL
+657 DREIVPLRTLL

-683 LGKDI
+683 LGRDI

-755 LAHLPNAEPIVTDPV
+755 LAHLPGAEPIVTDSV
-770 DAVKTLEALC
+770 EAVKTLEALC

-796 NIKEYNHKFKTHQ
+796 NVKEYNQKFKTHQ
-809 LLNEQHRYLPYIV
+809 LLDEQHRYLPYIV

-916 IVRLQCAFIDTPEVE
+916 ILRLQCAFIDTPEVE

-959 GEYLAGDEL
+959 DEYLAGDEL

>member
-1 MADNSFKDSIS
+1 MADNSFKKSIF
-12 DNQNSSQK
+12 DNQNSSLE
-20 SEEKVTD
+20 SEEKILEDGD
-27 TSNTSIFSFSQK
+27 TQSSTFSFSQK
-39 MKDVFS
+39 MKDTFS
-45 SSNQDAKNSTAN
+45 ASNPEKQNST
-57 PNSLVNLLSAIGIW
+57 LINLLSAIGIW
-71 VFVLLLA
+71 VFVVLLA
-78 VSFVSFI
+78 VSFISFI
-85 YAGEADQSLV
+85 YTGEADQSLV
-95 LGFFSDTPTQE
+95 LGFFSDTPTE
-106 KPQNWLGMFGAVLS
+106 ETPQNWLGMFGAVLS

-142 GLVLIGKYA
+142 GLVLIKKYE

-163 FVIFVMGAILGY
+163 FVIFVMSSILGY

-198 ALFGQILTPFFI
+198 ALFGQIFTPVFI
-210 IASLVAFGYF
+210 IAALVGFGYF

-233 FSAKKSKTDTEK
+233 FSDKKDRNKYKEQQT
-245 QSEKQKAT
+245 
-253 LQNPVPSADIDAF
+253 QNPVPSAAVDAF
-266 KEIEASK
+266 KEVEASK
-273 AKTQTENPVQ
+273 TQTTVQ
-283 ENLVEENKA
+283 ENDEKPRDEKPSKEETNPNTVTSPLVKIE
-292 ENNQHTSI
+292 
-300 NLEVDTKTQKQST
+300 DKTQKQPNVKIIKDKKES
-313 LKTEEDNKQE
+313 N
-323 IQPKK
+323 QPKK
-328 QNFFDKLFGN
+328 TSFFDKIFGQ
-338 NSGTTQ
+338 NSEIDKQEESKQ
-344 KEEPKKQDDTQDNPF
+344 KEKKETNPF
-359 ESKTKIKDNLNR
+359 ESTTKIKDNLNR
-371 QLPTQ
+371 QLPQ
-376 EVKNEQLG
+376 KEIKNEQFG
-384 KEKEEPA
+384 KEIQKEEPA
-391 NDLRSEI
+391 TDLRSEI
-398 ERAREETNGKNK
+398 EKAREEANSKNK
-410 PTKKDGKREEDQQ
+410 YNKKDGKKEEDPK

-438 SEEKNTENQEE
+438 NSEDKDNKEEQEE

-460 KTTKQENKKEE
+460 KTTSQELPKEDTTE
-471 KTENILENTLRE
+471 KVENTI
-483 DDKKLPQNQAVKT
+483 QNT
-496 KEDEKQDELDLDMPM
+496 EKEQQKNQNVEEQEEEKQDELDLDLPM

-528 LVEEENGKPLY
+528 LIEEENGKPLY
-539 TGITVY
+539 TGITPY

-550 LPKYQSPPTDL
+550 LPKYATPPTDL
-561 LDNPVVKKHQVDKEE
+561 LDNPVVKKHQIDKEE

-657 DREVVPLRTLL
+657 DREIVPLRTLL

-683 LGKDI
+683 LGRDI

-755 LAHLPNAEPIVTDPV
+755 LAHLPNAEPIVTDSV

-780 REMDTRYD
+780 REMDNRYD

-796 NIKEYNHKFKTHQ
+796 NVKEYNQKFKTHQ
-809 LLNEQHRYLPYIV
+809 LLDEQHRYLPYIV

-916 IVRLQCAFIDTPEVE
+916 ILRLQCAFVDTPEVE

-952 TNFNVEE
+952 TNFDVGED
-959 GEYLAGDEL
+959 EYLAGDEL

>member
-1 MADNSFKDSIS
+1 MADNSFKDSVF
-12 DNQNSSQK
+12 DNQNPSQET
-20 SEEKVTD
+20 EEKAIENGNTESL
-27 TSNTSIFSFSQK
+27 TSSFSNK
-39 MKDVFS
+39 MKALFS
-45 SSNQDAKNSTAN
+45 SSSQSFGQDTTSDNSF
-57 PNSLVNLLSAIGIW
+57 SIVNLISAIGIW
-71 VFVLLLA
+71 VFVLLLG

-85 YAGEADQSLV
+85 YTGEADQSLV
-95 LGFFSDTPTQE
+95 LGIFSDTPTQDT
-106 KPQNWLGMFGAVLS
+106 PQNWLGMFGAIVS

-135 LVIGATS
+135 LVIGTTA
-142 GLVLIGKYA
+142 GLVLIKKYEF
-151 LNKWKELSISLF
+151 NNWKELSFSLF
-163 FVIFVMGAILGY
+163 FVIFLMSSILGY

-192 IGYAIS
+192 IGYALS
-198 ALFGQILTPFFI
+198 ALFGQIFTPIFI
-210 IASLVAFGYF
+210 ITALIGFGYF

-233 FSAKKSKTDTEK
+233 FSDKKDKEK
-245 QSEKQKAT
+245 REQKQKAT
-253 LQNPVPSADIDAF
+253 LQNPVPSASVDAF
-266 KEIEASK
+266 KEIEASET
-273 AKTQTENPVQ
+273 KTQTDEDNKI
-283 ENLVEENKA
+283 EED
-292 ENNQHTSI
+292 NQTQSSSSKQNI
-300 NLEVDTKTQKQST
+300 EVIDPTQKQPNVT
-313 LKTEEDNKQE
+313 ITDDTKVE
-323 IQPKK
+323 KK
-328 QNFFDKLFGN
+328 QSFFDKMFGN
-338 NSGTTQ
+338 TTDATN
-344 KEEPKKQDDTQDNPF
+344 KEESKKEARKQENPF
-359 ESKTKIKDNLNR
+359 ESNTKIKDNLNR
-371 QLPTQ
+371 QLPQ
-376 EVKNEQLG
+376 KELKNEQFG
-384 KEKEEPA
+384 KEENDLKSEIQKAKEEA
-391 NDLRSEI
+391 NSKSKF
-398 ERAREETNGKNK
+398 N
-410 PTKKDGKREEDQQ
+410 KKDGKKEEDK
-423 DKDGFFIPSARDFGI
+423 KDENGFFIPSARDFGI
-438 SEEKNTENQEE
+438 SDTEKKEKETENED
-449 ENPFAIHIPST
+449 NPFAIHIPST
-460 KTTKQENKKEE
+460 KTPKEE
-471 KTENILENTLRE
+471 VSEEKVENTIQNTQRE
-483 DDKKLPQNQAVKT
+483 DENTTTQNQEIEEVQNT
-496 KEDEKQDELDLDMPM
+496 NSEKEEELDLDLPM

-516 RVRDLYGENVEE
+516 RVKDLYGENVEE
-528 LVEEENGKPLY
+528 LIEEEDGKSLY
-539 TGITVY
+539 AGITPY

-550 LPKYQSPPTDL
+550 LPKYATPPTDL
-561 LDNPVVKKHQVDKEE
+561 LDNPVVKKHQIDKGE
-576 LTETKLRIE
+576 LNETKMRIE

-657 DREVVPLRTLL
+657 NREIVPLRTLL

-673 KHSRK
+673 RHSRK

-683 LGKDI
+683 LGRDI
-688 SNQIFIADLT
+688 SNEIFITDLA

-755 LAHLPNAEPIVTDPV
+755 LAHLPNAEPIVTDSV

-780 REMDTRYD
+780 REMDSRYD

-796 NIKEYNHKFKTHQ
+796 NVKEYNQKFKTHQ
-809 LLNEQHRYLPYIV
+809 LLDEHHRYLPYIV

-916 IVRLQCAFIDTPEVE
+916 ILRLQCAFVDTPEVE
-931 RICKHIQDQK
+931 RICKHIKEQK
-941 GFFAAYPLPEE
+941 GFSAAYPLPEE
-952 TNFNVEE
+952 TSFDVADD
-959 GEYLAGDEL
+959 EYLAGDEL

>member
-1 MADNSFKDSIS
+1 MADNSYKKNDST
-12 DNQNSSQK
+12 NQNATQDF
-20 SEEKVTD
+20 EDE
-27 TSNTSIFSFSQK
+27 NTNQQNTTFSFSQK
-39 MKDVFS
+39 MKDTFS
-45 SSNQDAKNSTAN
+45 SSNQNPSNS
-57 PNSLVNLLSAIGIW
+57 NSLVNLLFAIGIW
-71 VFVLLLA
+71 VFVALLA

-85 YAGEADQSLV
+85 YTGEADQSLV
-95 LGFFSDTPTQE
+95 LGFFSDTPSQD
-106 KPQNWLGMFGAVLS
+106 KVQNWLGMFGAVLS

-135 LVIGATS
+135 LVIGTTS

-151 LNKWKELSISLF
+151 VNKWKELSISLF
-163 FVIFVMGAILGY
+163 FVIFLMSLILGY
-175 LVYMTETQ
+175 LVYVTETQ
-183 TAWAFLCGG
+183 TVWAFLCGG
-192 IGYAIS
+192 IGYAVS
-198 ALFGQILTPFFI
+198 ALFGIIFTPIFI
-210 IASLVAFGYF
+210 IALLVGFGYF
-220 FGKDRLNIELYTN
+220 FGKDRLNVELYTN
-233 FSAKKSKTDTEK
+233 FSTKKDTQKSKSTF
-245 QSEKQKAT
+245 
-253 LQNPVPSADIDAF
+253 QNPVPSADIDAF
-266 KEIEASK
+266 KEIEANKIENQNENSNQEIETNQAQVLPNVQIIDDTEK
-273 AKTQTENPVQ
+273 QPSVHIINDNEQAKEQHKEEKTEN
-283 ENLVEENKA
+283 N
-292 ENNQHTSI
+292 
-300 NLEVDTKTQKQST
+300 
-313 LKTEEDNKQE
+313 
-323 IQPKK
+323 QPKK
-328 QNFFDKLFGN
+328 QSFFDKLLGK
-338 NSGTTQ
+338 NSDSTNEQTK
-344 KEEPKKQDDTQDNPF
+344 KEEEKAQQNPF
-359 ESKTKIKDNLNR
+359 ESTTKIKDNFNR
-371 QLPTQ
+371 QLPTK
-376 EVKNEQLG
+376 EVKNEQFG
-384 KEKEEPA
+384 KESNKQESENELK
-391 NDLRSEI
+391 NDPKGELKSEI
-398 ERAREETNGKNK
+398 ERAKEQANAKNK
-410 PTKKDGKREEDQQ
+410 LAKKDGKREEDKQ

-438 SEEKNTENQEE
+438 NNNQQNEQETEEN
-449 ENPFAIHIPST
+449 NPFAIHIPST
-460 KTTKQENKKEE
+460 KTTKQENKEIE
-471 KTENILENTLRE
+471 KTEDKIENKTENTLQN
-483 DDKKLPQNQAVKT
+483 PQQENQEIEA
-496 KEDEKQDELDLDMPM
+496 DLGLPM

-528 LVEEENGKPLY
+528 LIEEENGKPIY
-539 TGITVY
+539 AGITPY
-545 NPNDE
+545 NPTDE
-550 LPKYQSPPTDL
+550 LPKYASPPTDL

-657 DREVVPLRTLL
+657 DREIVPLRTLL

-755 LAHLPNAEPIVTDPV
+755 LAHLPGAEPIVTDAV

-780 REMDTRYD
+780 REMDNRYD

-796 NIKEYNHKFKTHQ
+796 NIKEYNQKFKTHQ
-809 LLNEQHRYLPYIV
+809 LLDERHRYLPYIV

-896 TGGAEQLVGQGDMLL
+896 ASGAEQLIGQGDMLL

-916 IVRLQCAFIDTPEVE
+916 ILRLQCAFIDTPEVE

-952 TNFNVEE
+952 TNFNVADD
-959 GEYLAGDEL
+959 EYLAGDEL

>member
-1 MADNSFKDSIS
+1 MADNSFKNSIV
-12 DNQNSSQK
+12 DNQNPSSSK
-20 SEEKVTD
+20 EESTD
-27 TSNTSIFSFSQK
+27 NETTSTFSFSKK
-39 MKDVFS
+39 MKDTFL
-45 SSNQDAKNSTAN
+45 SSNQDNTN
-57 PNSLVNLLSAIGIW
+57 PNTLIYLIFASGIW
-71 VFVLLLA
+71 GFILLLA
-78 VSFVSFI
+78 VAFVSFI
-85 YAGEADQSLV
+85 YTGEADQSLV
-95 LGFFSDTPTQE
+95 LGIFSDTPTKE
-106 KPQNWLGMFGAVLS
+106 IPQNWLGMFGAIFS

-135 LVIGATS
+135 LVMGATF

-151 LNKWKELSISLF
+151 LDKWKELSISLF
-163 FVIFVMGAILGY
+163 FVIFMMSSILGY
-175 LVYMTETQ
+175 LVYMTESQ

-198 ALFGQILTPFFI
+198 ALFGQFFTPVFI
-210 IASLVAFGYF
+210 IIVLVTFGYF

-233 FSAKKSKTDTEK
+233 FSNKKEEEK
-245 QSEKQKAT
+245 QLEKNIQE
-253 LQNPVPSADIDAF
+253 PVPSANIDAF
-266 KEIEASK
+266 KDVEAT
-273 AKTQTENPVQ
+273 KTKIQIENPV
-283 ENLVEENKA
+283 E
-292 ENNQHTSI
+292 ENNQNSSKK
-300 NLEVDTKTQKQST
+300 ETKSVEDNQN
-313 LKTEEDNKQE
+313 KTEIN
-323 IQPKK
+323 QPKQ

-338 NSGTTQ
+338 NSDQTNKKEQ
-344 KEEPKKQDDTQDNPF
+344 KDKQEKPF
-359 ESKTKIKDNLNR
+359 ESNTKIKDNLNR
-371 QLPTQ
+371 QLPNK
-376 EVKNEQLG
+376 EIKNEQFG
-384 KEKEEPA
+384 KNENKEEPKNNPK
-391 NDLRSEI
+391 NDLKNEI
-398 ERAREETNGKNK
+398 KRAKEEANNKNK
-410 PTKKDGKREEDQQ
+410 AKKEEDKQ

-438 SEEKNTENQEE
+438 DGSNENDKNDNQTKKEEK
-449 ENPFAIHIPST
+449 NPFAIHIPST
-460 KTTKQENKKEE
+460 KTPQQENSQTEELEETIEKEE
-471 KTENILENTLRE
+471 QKTII
-483 DDKKLPQNQAVKT
+483 Q
-496 KEDEKQDELDLDMPM
+496 DEKIEDKENQTDLDSPM

-516 RVRDLYGENVEE
+516 RVKDLYGENVEE
-528 LVEEENGKPLY
+528 LIEEENGQALY
-539 TGITVY
+539 SGITPY

-550 LPKYQSPPTDL
+550 LPKYATPPTDL
-561 LDNPVVKKHQVDKEE
+561 LDNPVVKKHKIDKEDLQE
-576 LTETKLRIE
+576 VKDRIE
-585 QTLKNFKIDIKR
+585 NTLKNFKIDIKR
-597 IHAEVG
+597 IEAEVG

-657 DREVVPLRTLL
+657 DREIVPLRTLL
-668 EHESF
+668 EHHSF
-673 KHSRK
+673 KYSKK

-683 LGKDI
+683 LGRDI
-688 SNQIFIADLT
+688 SNEIFISDLT

-755 LAHLPNAEPIVTDPV
+755 LAHLPNAEPIVTDSV

-780 REMDTRYD
+780 REMDSRYD

-796 NIKEYNHKFKTHQ
+796 NVKEYNQKFKSHQ
-809 LLNEQHRYLPYIV
+809 LLEEQHRYLPYIV

-896 TGGAEQLVGQGDMLL
+896 ATGAEQLIGQGDMLL

-916 IVRLQCAFIDTPEVE
+916 ILRLQCAFIDTPEVE
-931 RICKHIQDQK
+931 RICKHIQEQK
-941 GFFAAYPLPEE
+941 GFSAAYPLPEE
-952 TNFNVEE
+952 TNFDVDED
-959 GEYLAGDEL
+959 EYLAGDEL

>member
-1 MADNSFKDSIS
+1 MADNSFKKSIFDNQSSSQETEEEIIENGNTQNSIS
-12 DNQNSSQK
+12 
-20 SEEKVTD
+20 
-27 TSNTSIFSFSQK
+27 SFSQK

-45 SSNQDAKNSTAN
+45 SSNQDTTNNSTSS
-57 PNSLVNLLSAIGIW
+57 SLINLISAIGIW
-71 VFVLLLA
+71 VFVVLLA
-78 VSFVSFI
+78 ISFVSFI
-85 YAGEADQSLV
+85 YTGEADQSLV

-151 LNKWKELSISLF
+151 FNKWKELSVSLF
-163 FVIFVMGAILGY
+163 FVIFLMSSILGY

-198 ALFGQILTPFFI
+198 ALFGQIFTPIFI
-210 IASLVAFGYF
+210 ITALVGFGYF

-233 FSAKKSKTDTEK
+233 FSDKKDKKDTN
-245 QSEKQKAT
+245 KQKT
-253 LQNPVPSADIDAF
+253 SVQNPVPSASVDAF
-266 KEIEASK
+266 KEIEATK
-273 AKTQTENPVQ
+273 AHTQTENQVEDTNQ
-283 ENLVEENKA
+283 ENNIKTNKESSPNIKIEDKTEKQPNVRIEQDSKQQNKESKPKQQTFFEKIFGA
-292 ENNQHTSI
+292 DTTKQTEQKET
-300 NLEVDTKTQKQST
+300 DTK
-313 LKTEEDNKQE
+313 QE
-323 IQPKK
+323 
-328 QNFFDKLFGN
+328 
-338 NSGTTQ
+338 
-344 KEEPKKQDDTQDNPF
+344 NPF
-359 ESKTKIKDNLNR
+359 ESNTKIKDNLNR
-371 QLPTQ
+371 QLPQ
-376 EVKNEQLG
+376 KELKNEQFG
-384 KEKEEPA
+384 KEIEKNEENDLKSEIQKAKEEA
-391 NDLRSEI
+391 NS
-398 ERAREETNGKNK
+398 KNK
-410 PTKKDGKREEDQQ
+410 LAKKDGKREEDQK
-423 DKDGFFIPSARDFGI
+423 DKDGFFIPSARDFGVTD
-438 SEEKNTENQEE
+438 SENKNQETE
-449 ENPFAIHIPST
+449 DENPFAIHIPST
-460 KTTKQENKKEE
+460 KTPKQEIPKNKNVENIIQNTEKEDQEISSQNQEIKEE
-471 KTENILENTLRE
+471 
-483 DDKKLPQNQAVKT
+483 DKNA
-496 KEDEKQDELDLDMPM
+496 ESELDLDLPM

-516 RVRDLYGENVEE
+516 RVKDLYGENIEE
-528 LVEEENGKPLY
+528 LIEEEGGKPLY
-539 TGITVY
+539 SGITVY

-561 LDNPVVKKHQVDKEE
+561 LDNPVVKKHQVDKDE
-576 LTETKLRIE
+576 LNETKLRIE

-657 DREVVPLRTLL
+657 DREIVPLRTLL

-755 LAHLPNAEPIVTDPV
+755 LAHLPNAEPIVTDSV

-780 REMDTRYD
+780 REMDSRYD

-796 NIKEYNHKFKTHQ
+796 NIKEYNQKFKTHQ
-809 LLNEQHRYLPYIV
+809 LLDEQHRYLPYIV

-916 IVRLQCAFIDTPEVE
+916 ILRLQCAFVDTPEVE

-952 TNFNVEE
+952 TNFDVDED
-959 GEYLAGDEL
+959 EYLAGDEL

>member
-1 MADNSFKDSIS
+1 MADNLFQNSIS
-12 DNQNSSQK
+12 NNQAFFGQTEEEPKKDNS
-20 SEEKVTD
+20 T
-27 TSNTSIFSFSQK
+27 
-39 MKDVFS
+39 FS
-45 SSNQDAKNSTAN
+45 SFQKNN
-57 PNSLVNLLSAIGIW
+57 FFSLPTINLLSAIGLW
-71 VFVLLLA
+71 VFTLLLA

-85 YAGEADQSLV
+85 YTGEADQSLV
-95 LGFFSDTPTQE
+95 LGFFSDTPTRE
-106 KPQNWLGMFGAVLS
+106 IAQNWLGMFGAICS

-135 LVIGATS
+135 LIIGATA
-142 GLVLIGKYA
+142 GLVLIKKYD
-151 LNKWKELSISLF
+151 LNKWKELSLSLF
-163 FVIFVMGAILGY
+163 FIIFLMSTILGY

-192 IGYAIS
+192 IGYAVS
-198 ALFGQILTPFFI
+198 ALFGQILTPIFI
-210 IASLVAFGYF
+210 ILTLIGFGYF

-233 FSAKKSKTDTEK
+233 FSNKKDKPKPPKRTQT
-245 QSEKQKAT
+245 
-253 LQNPVPSADIDAF
+253 PVPSAEVEAF
-266 KEIEASK
+266 KEVEVGQIEIAK
-273 AKTQTENPVQ
+273 TEKEDVTEKTQTTV
-283 ENLVEENKA
+283 
-292 ENNQHTSI
+292 I
-300 NLEVDTKTQKQST
+300 QKQQSPSS
-313 LKTEEDNKQE
+313 NK
-323 IQPKK
+323 
-328 QNFFDKLFGN
+328 NTTFFGKLFGDTAK
-338 NSGTTQ
+338 S
-344 KEEPKKQDDTQDNPF
+344 EEKQDSLSEKKNQNPF
-359 ESKTKIKDNLNR
+359 ESNTKIKDDFNR
-371 QLPTQ
+371 KLPQ
-376 EVKNEQLG
+376 KEVKNQQFG
-384 KEKEEPA
+384 KQEEPQ
-391 NDLRSEI
+391 NNLKTDLKSEI
-398 ERAREETNGKNK
+398 ERAREEAKNK
-410 PTKKDGKREEDQQ
+410 SKKQNKEDKEEN
-423 DKDGFFIPSARDFGI
+423 GFFIPSARDFGI
-438 SEEKNTENQEE
+438 ENTAENDDTELESRTSEKED
-449 ENPFAIHIPST
+449 NPFAITIPST
-460 KTTKQENKKEE
+460 KTPKQEDLVEENTESRKEKVENTIQNTIQKEVAKKE
-471 KTENILENTLRE
+471 
-483 DDKKLPQNQAVKT
+483 Q
-496 KEDEKQDELDLDMPM
+496 KEEQEEEQDFSLPM

-516 RVRDLYGENVEE
+516 RVKDLYGENVEE
-528 LVEEENGKPLY
+528 LVEDENGKQNY
-539 TGITVY
+539 AGITVY

-550 LPKYQSPPTDL
+550 LPKYAPPPTEL
-561 LDNPVVKKHQVDKEE
+561 LDNPVVKKHQINKEDLQE
-576 LTETKLRIE
+576 VKDRIE
-585 QTLKNFKIDIKR
+585 QTLKNFKIDIMR
-597 IHAEVG
+597 IKAEVG

-657 DREVVPLRTLL
+657 NREIVPLRTLL
-668 EHESF
+668 EHHSF
-673 KHSRK
+673 KYSKK

-683 LGKDI
+683 LGRDI
-688 SNQIFIADLT
+688 SNEIFISDLT

-755 LAHLPNAEPIVTDPV
+755 LAHLPNAEPIVTDSV
-770 DAVKTLEALC
+770 EAVRTLEALC
-780 REMDTRYD
+780 REMDNRYD

-796 NIKEYNHKFKTHQ
+796 NVKEYNHKFKTHQ
-809 LLNEQHRYLPYIV
+809 LLEEHHRFLPYIV

-896 TGGAEQLVGQGDMLL
+896 ATGAEQLIGQGDMLL

-916 IVRLQCAFIDTPEVE
+916 ILRLQCAFVDTPEVE

-941 GFFAAYPLPEE
+941 GFAAAYPLPEE
-952 TNFNVEE
+952 TNFDVEDD
-959 GEYLAGDEL
+959 EYLAGDEL

>member
-1 MADNSFKDSIS
+1 MADNSFKQSIS
-12 DNQNSSQK
+12 ENSSQQT
-20 SEEKVTD
+20 EEQTKENGTPKD
-27 TSNTSIFSFSQK
+27 FISSFSQK
-39 MKDVFS
+39 MKGTFS
-45 SSNQDAKNSTAN
+45 SSNQDNTPS
-57 PNSLVNLLSAIGIW
+57 NSLINLLSAIGIW
-71 VFVLLLA
+71 VFMLILA
-78 VSFVSFI
+78 VCFVSFI
-85 YAGEADQSLV
+85 FTGEVDQSLV
-95 LGFFSDTPTQE
+95 LGYFSDTPTQD
-106 KPQNWLGMFGAVLS
+106 KIQNWLGMFGAVFS

-135 LVIGATS
+135 LVIGATF
-142 GLVLIGKYA
+142 GLVLIGKYE
-151 LNKWKELSISLF
+151 LKKWKELSFSLF
-163 FVIFVMGAILGY
+163 FVIFMMSAILGY

-183 TAWAFLCGG
+183 TGWAFLCGG

-198 ALFGQILTPFFI
+198 ALFGQIFTPFFI
-210 IASLVAFGYF
+210 IIALVAFGYF

-233 FSAKKSKTDTEK
+233 FSDKKNRNQTE
-245 QSEKQKAT
+245 QKAT
-253 LQNPVPSADIDAF
+253 AQNPVPSASVDAF

-273 AKTQTENPVQ
+273 NENLVQ
-283 ENLVEENKA
+283 ENANQNST
-292 ENNQHTSI
+292 ENNQILPSVEI
-300 NLEVDTKTQKQST
+300 IDDTKTQKQPSVT
-313 LKTEEDNKQE
+313 ITDDTKIDNKQTK
-323 IQPKK
+323 QPKK
-328 QNFFDKLFGN
+328 QSFFEKLFGT
-338 NSGTTQ
+338 NSDKIKEKESKQEEKNQDTKTQ
-344 KEEPKKQDDTQDNPF
+344 NPF
-359 ESKTKIKDNLNR
+359 ESKTKIKDNFNR
-371 QLPTQ
+371 QLPSK
-376 EVKNEQLG
+376 EIKNEQFG
-384 KEKEEPA
+384 KEPIKEQE
-391 NDLRSEI
+391 NESENELKNELKNEI
-398 ERAREETNGKNK
+398 ERAKEEANAKNK
-410 PTKKDGKREEDQQ
+410 STKKDGKKQEDKQ

-438 SEEKNTENQEE
+438 DGATNNSNEENELEE
-449 ENPFAIHIPST
+449 QNPFAIHIPST
-460 KTTKQENKKEE
+460 KKQENSNQQ
-471 KTENILENTLRE
+471 TEQKQENTVQNTQ
-483 DDKKLPQNQAVKT
+483 KLDNQEV
-496 KEDEKQDELDLDMPM
+496 EPNQDLDLPM

-516 RVRDLYGENVEE
+516 RVRDLYGENVDE
-528 LVEEENGKPLY
+528 LIEEENGKPIY
-539 TGITVY
+539 AGITPY
-545 NPNDE
+545 NPTDE
-550 LPKYQSPPTDL
+550 LPKYASPPTDL
-561 LDNPVVKKHQVDKEE
+561 LDNPVVKKQKIDKED
-576 LTETKLRIE
+576 LQAVKDRIE
-585 QTLKNFKIDIKR
+585 NTLKNFKIDIKR

-657 DREVVPLRTLL
+657 DREIVPLRTLL

-755 LAHLPNAEPIVTDPV
+755 LAHLPGAEPIVTDSV

-896 TGGAEQLVGQGDMLL
+896 TAGAEQLIGQGDMLL

-916 IVRLQCAFIDTPEVE
+916 ILRLQCAFIDTPEVE

-952 TNFNVEE
+952 TNFNVADD
-959 GEYLAGDEL
+959 EYLAGDEL